1 MPENPNRHELRS
13 EVAQRLTRLSEE
25 VRSRLVEIA
34 LITARASGT
43 DLPNSASVKFA
54 PRPLAKDAN
63 AAAGDWMEI
72 IEVAADDG
80 QTYTAC
86 YGVIDGQPFAESPCG
101 G

>member
-1 MPENPNRHELRS
+1 MPENPNRHDLPP

-34 LITARASGT
+34 LITARASGN
-43 DLPNSASVKFA
+43 DLPNSTAIKFA
-54 PRPLAKDAN
+54 PRPIAKAADAGT
-63 AAAGDWMEI
+63 GDWMEL
-72 IEVAADDG
+72 IEVVADDG

-86 YGVIDGQPFAESPCG
+86 YGSIGGQSFAESPCG

>member
-1 MPENPNRHELRS
+1 MPERPNRHELQS
-13 EVAQRLTRLSEE
+13 EVAHRLTRLSEE

-43 DLPNSASVKFA
+43 DLPSSTAIKFA
-54 PRPLAKDAN
+54 PRPLAADAGT
-63 AAAGDWMEI
+63 GDWMEI
-72 IEVAADDG
+72 IEVEAGDG

-86 YGVIDGQPFAESPCG
+86 YGSIGGQSFAQSPCG